1 MVNTNERSGHTDSE
15 RRPRAD
21 LRNPEVRRL
30 VRDGKLSLVTAAD
43 NGTNLRTSDKD
54 YQRREYAKI
63 EALLHY
69 FDDEW
74 FDFAGMRAENR
85 SKMVQSNDRK
95 SVDSK
100 LTPKRCTSCN
110 REYHE
115 NGLRNGVES
124 VEYLDKSVFGT
135 IRMEKKECPTCQVEK
150 KNAPL
155 VDRQ

>member
-30 VRDGKLSLVTAAD
+30 VRDGKLSLVEAAS
-43 NGTNLRTSDKD
+43 GGHSIRTSGAVYARRD
-54 YQRREYAKI
+54 YARKES
-63 EALLHY
+63 LLHY

-74 FDFAGMRAENR
+74 FDFAGMRSENK
-85 SKMVQSNDRK
+85 SKAIQSNSRK
-95 SVDSK
+95 SLDSK
-100 LTPKRCTSCN
+100 LTPRRCTTCN

-115 NGLRNGVES
+115 NGLKNGVES

-135 IRMEKKECPTCQVEK
+135 IRMEKKECPKCQVEK
-150 KNAPL
+150 KNVPL